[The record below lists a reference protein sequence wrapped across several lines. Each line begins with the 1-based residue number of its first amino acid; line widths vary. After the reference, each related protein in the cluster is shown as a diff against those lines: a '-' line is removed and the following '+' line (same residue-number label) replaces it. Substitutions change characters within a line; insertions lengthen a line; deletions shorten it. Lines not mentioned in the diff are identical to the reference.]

1 MQWTD
6 FLGHETQ
13 INWFRTAVLQGRLAS
28 TFLLTGPSGIGKR
41 TFARLVAKSLLCP
54 HASNFTPCGKCESCV
69 QVDADSNPDVLQ
81 LAKPPEKSTIP
92 LELLVGDRETRL
104 REGLCYEISLK
115 PFGGLRRVAII
126 DDADFLAVEG
136 ANSLLKTLEEPPPRA
151 VIFLISTSEQRQLPT
166 IRSRC
171 QVIRFQPLSNDNL
184 AKLLLRHNWVTDESI
199 AREFAEFAEG
209 SLGNVRFLQD
219 EDFRAFRNELRRR
232 LSETPLQFMDL
243 AKSIVA
249 SVDSVGADGAEKRD
263 RLRVIIKEMT
273 YFYRQALY
281 EFNQPN
287 TAGSLTGGMTKQDDF
302 VMQAAKRWPNPTHIA
317 VRAMQ
322 RCLDASSQV
331 ERFMGTAMIVES
343 LCVELTEICR
353 A

>member
-41 TFARLVAKSLLCP
+41 TFARLAGKSLLCP
-54 HASNFTPCGKCESCV
+54 KATNFTPCGKCESCV
-69 QVDADSNPDVLQ
+69 QSDAGSNPDILQ
-81 LAKPPEKSTIP
+81 LEKPADKSTLP
-92 LELLVGDRETRL
+92 LELLIGDRDTRL
-104 REGLCYEISLK
+104 REGLCYELSLK
-115 PFGGLRRVAII
+115 PFGGLRRIAII
-126 DDADFLAVEG
+126 DDADFLAIEG
-136 ANSLLKTLEEPPPRA
+136 ANCLLKTLEEPPPGA

-171 QVIRFQPLSNDNL
+171 QVIRFRPLTNENL
-184 AKLLLRHNWVTDESI
+184 AKLLLRHGWVSDENI
-199 AREFAEFAEG
+199 AKEFSDAAEG

-219 EDFRAFRNELRRR
+219 DDFRAYRNELRRR
-232 LSETPLQFMDL
+232 LSESPLQFLEL

-249 SVDSVGADGAEKRD
+249 SVESAGSDSAEKRD
-263 RLRVIIKEMT
+263 RLRVILKEMT

-281 EFNQPN
+281 EYNQP
-287 TAGSLTGGMTKQDDF
+287 LTGNSPSSGLTKQDDF
-302 VMQAAKRWPNPTHIA
+302 VMQASARWSNPTHTA
-317 VRAMQ
+317 VRALQ

-331 ERFMGTAMIVES
+331 ERFLGTPMIVES
-343 LCVELTEICR
+343 LCVDLTEICR